1 MIFMISAVDSNNSSI
16 DRIFQIGYGPNGK
29 ISLSAGSDGWVCFG
43 NGGEVYDTT
52 VSSQPSLQVWE
63 RTDSTNYSASKF
75 YLNGSEQVVASISNG
90 TGLPDDTSTYTQI
103 GHDSFH
109 GKMGE
114 FIVLNSTDLEDR
126 QKLEGYLAH
135 KWGLSHNLPTAHP
148 YKYNS
153 PDYIK
158 WSDLCG
164 LRTQMVDLLIVILPL
179 GS

>member
-1 MIFMISAVDSNNSSI
+1 M
-16 DRIFQIGYGPNGK
+16 
-29 ISLSAGSDGWVCFG
+29 
-43 NGGEVYDTT
+43 
-52 VSSQPSLQVWE
+52 QVWE

-158 WSDLCG
+158 WERSVRVTDPDGGFTDSNLTI
-164 LRTQMVDLLIVILPL
+164 RVVNDNDNPPVINNPPATRYYQN
-179 GS
+179 SA